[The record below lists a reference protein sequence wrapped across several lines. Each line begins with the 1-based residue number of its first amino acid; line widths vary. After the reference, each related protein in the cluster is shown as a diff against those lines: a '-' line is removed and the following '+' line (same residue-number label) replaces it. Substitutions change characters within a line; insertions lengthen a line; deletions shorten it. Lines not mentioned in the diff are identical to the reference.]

1 MGKVIAE
8 FYEHIDQLS
17 ESEKYVL
24 YFLDNHIDD
33 IHALTLVKLADLT
46 RVSTTTVIRMTHKLG
61 LEGFSDLKYRLKQ
74 LNQSNTVISSSFI
87 QSFIPSLSITL
98 ERIEPVRLKRM
109 GNIIRQ
115 APSIFIVS
123 VGLTKT
129 VGEYASQRLIQA
141 NKPAMHAY
149 ESHLID
155 LLPNLIK
162 LHDVVIFIS
171 MSGETQTLIQAIQK
185 LRFTGVQ
192 LFALTNAAD
201 STLSQ
206 LAHFNLSSAF
216 PTESRSGYDITPRSP
231 LFVLTDVLIEEYIR
245 PS

>member
-1 MGKVIAE
+1 MGKVIATFHSE
-8 FYEHIDQLS
+8 MEQLS
-17 ESEKYVL
+17 ESEKLVL
-24 YFLDNHIDD
+24 YYLDNHIDD
-33 IHALTLVKLADLT
+33 IDALTLVKLAEAT

-74 LNQSNTVISSSFI
+74 MNQPKTITYSSFI
-87 QSFIPSLSITL
+87 QEYIPFLTETFDQIDPT
-98 ERIEPVRLKRM
+98 RLKRM
-109 GNIIRQ
+109 GNIIKQ

-155 LLPNLIK
+155 LLPNLLK
-162 LHDVVIFIS
+162 PNDVVIFIS
-171 MSGETQTLIQAIQK
+171 MSGETQTLIQSVKK
-185 LRFTGVQ
+185 LRFTGAQ
-192 LFALTNAAD
+192 LFAFTNAAD

-206 LAHFNLSSAF
+206 LVHFNLSTAF

-231 LFVLTDVLIEEYIR
+231 LFVLIDVLIEEYLR
-245 PS
+245 T